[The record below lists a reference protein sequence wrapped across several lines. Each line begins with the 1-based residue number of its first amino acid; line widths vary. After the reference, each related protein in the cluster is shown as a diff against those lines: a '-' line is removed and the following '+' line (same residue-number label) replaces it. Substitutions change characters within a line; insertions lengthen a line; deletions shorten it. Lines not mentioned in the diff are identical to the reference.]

1 MSWEC
6 YKRDGL
12 IISIEYSTKQ
22 YQNTYSFHVLMEHF
36 LKHFKGSQN
45 KPKMFKG
52 EVIQN
57 LFPKHNGNKLE
68 INNGKISGICKCV
81 EIKRHIST

>member
-1 MSWEC
+1 
-6 YKRDGL
+6 
-12 IISIEYSTKQ
+12 
-22 YQNTYSFHVLMEHF
+22 MEHF

-57 LFPKHNGNKLE
+57 LFPKHNGNNLE
-68 INNGKISGICKCV
+68 INNR
-81 EIKRHIST
+81 KRFGEFANVWKLKDTFLHKWVDHWAKQKFQRELGN